1 MAETK
6 KQINDH
12 NRVEKPS
19 KIISFFCILGSGR
32 KKNKQEK
39 LAETKLWK
47 PLNRKGSCVLELCV
61 RKPHKINV

>member
-1 MAETK
+1 MSETK

-47 PLNRKGSCVLELCV
+47 PLNRKGMQSELCV
-61 RKPHKINV
+61 RKLHKINV

>member
-19 KIISFFCILGSGR
+19 KISFFCILGSGR
-32 KKNKQEK
+32 KKKQKQEK

-47 PLNRKGSCVLELCV
+47 PLNRKGMQSELCI
-61 RKPHKINV
+61 RKLHKINV

>member
-19 KIISFFCILGSGR
+19 KIGFLCILGSGR
-32 KKNKQEK
+32 EKRNKKSW
-39 LAETKLWK
+39 LR
-47 PLNRKGSCVLELCV
+47 LNYGNL
-61 RKPHKINV
+61 

>member
-32 KKNKQEK
+32 KKDKQEK

-47 PLNRKGSCVLELCV
+47 PLNRKGMQSELCV
-61 RKPHKINV
+61 RKLHKINV

>member
-47 PLNRKGSCVLELCV
+47 PLNRKGMQSELCV
-61 RKPHKINV
+61 RKLHKINV